1 MKRKRKRGVL
11 KTVITAILSL
21 TFLASCNQDDSP
33 FNKDLQNRIKED
45 YAIHLNK
52 RGRES
57 DEKYTASNLFIINFF
72 GIYDGAVIVLMDRL
86 APQPLSMQKIAGV
99 AFYYP
104 DGNYTQVW
112 KDGVFYEMPAAYEAG
127 VLTYDHLLEA
137 AEIINDEFDYVK
149 EAFETRQTT

>member
-99 AFYYP
+99 
-104 DGNYTQVW
+104 
-112 KDGVFYEMPAAYEAG
+112 
-127 VLTYDHLLEA
+127 LTYDHLLEA